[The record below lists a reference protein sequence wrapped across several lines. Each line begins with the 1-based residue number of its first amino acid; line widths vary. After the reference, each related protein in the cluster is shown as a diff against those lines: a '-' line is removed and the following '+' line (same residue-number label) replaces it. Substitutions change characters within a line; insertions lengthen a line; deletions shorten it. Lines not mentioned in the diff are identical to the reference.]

1 MGTHIIGSIGLSIG
15 GVLQQQALE
24 AQNFGNGLLRH
35 RCEDIDLEFVNIIVL
50 DNFLQDGVKL
60 VQNLDP
66 SIQVGSWPLPR
77 VNLPQNFVKVFIRSI

>member
-1 MGTHIIGSIGLSIG
+1 MGTHVIRSIGLSIG

-35 RCEDIDLEFVNIIVL
+35 GCEDIDLEFVNIIVL
-50 DNFLQDGVKL
+50 NNFLQDGVKL

-66 SIQVGSWPLPR
+66 SIQVGSWPLP
-77 VNLPQNFVKVFIRSI
+77 